1 MSPNRDWLS
10 TYQPIDG
17 RKVLMGNDEA
27 CKVVGIDTIRIK
39 MYDGF
44 IRTLTD
50 VRHVPKLKKNLI
62 SLGTLDSNGCTYKAE
77 GGVLRI
83 SKGALV
89 VMKGKKINGLY
100 TLQGS
105 TVIGVVVVSTSKSI
119 IETTRLFHIR
129 LGHMSEKGSTILSK

>member
-1 MSPNRDWLS
+1 
-10 TYQPIDG
+10 
-17 RKVLMGNDEA
+17 MGNDEA

-100 TLQGS
+100 TLKGS

-129 LGHMSEKGSTILSK
+129 LGHMSEKGLTILSK